1 MWLKQSL
8 VITRSRLHQIPAA
21 PAADPASVSDTAPT
35 AHSAAGIAQPDCTVD
50 QAIGTREAAA
60 TFRDEMT
67 AAPATVDAV
76 EAPAACTN
84 EADIYFDVAEAL
96 ASTENAD
103 EPCGPEA
110 AVPATS
116 TAAAPVSDGRNGD
129 AIPSPSSSSAA
140 AECIAVECGMR
151 AKKAPRSQQAP
162 WTGLTHVHEEA
173 RPSVLEEPEH
183 IGAAADLLYF
193 YTVL

>member
-1 MWLKQSL
+1 MLKQSL
-8 VITRSRLHQIPAA
+8 VITRSCLHQIPAA
-21 PAADPASVSDTAPT
+21 PAADPASVSVAAPT
-35 AHSAAGIAQPDCTVD
+35 ADSAADIAQPDCTVD
-50 QAIGTREAAA
+50 RALGTREAAA
-60 TFRDEMT
+60 TVSRETT
-67 AAPATVDAV
+67 AALATGDAV

-84 EADIYFDVAEAL
+84 EAGIDSDAAEAL
-96 ASTENAD
+96 ASTENAA

-116 TAAAPVSDGRNGD
+116 TAAAPISDARNGD
-129 AIPSPSSSSAA
+129 ATASPSGSFAA
-140 AECIAVECGMR
+140 AACIAVECGMR

-183 IGAAADLLYF
+183 IGAAADLLFTYI
-193 YTVL
+193 V